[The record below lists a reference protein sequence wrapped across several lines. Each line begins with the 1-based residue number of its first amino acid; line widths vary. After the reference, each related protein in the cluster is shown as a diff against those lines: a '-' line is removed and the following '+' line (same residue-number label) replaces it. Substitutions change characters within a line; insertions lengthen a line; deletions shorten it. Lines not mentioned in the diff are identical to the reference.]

1 MRLFKR
7 RLLWYLLF
15 GAFLLL
21 ALFWWTFPSE
31 QVQRATVRTLEEL
44 LPGKVTVESVR
55 LSFPFHL
62 VMKNITFESGPLLI
76 QLPDT
81 RLVPDLM
88 GFLRGRMAFKISDFG
103 KAPRLR
109 GEYRMEGGRGE
120 VRLRLENLELKTLYQ
135 KEFPFRT
142 KASGE
147 AVFQWVGENPEQQN
161 GEAWL
166 LLEKGKMENEGPA
179 APFLLT
185 FINKV
190 RTEFQVQKGVFRVTR
205 LEVNGKEFGGG
216 VPPGG
221 LSDLA
226 ALFPSLSR

>member
-55 LSFPFHL
+55 LSFPLHL
-62 VMKNITFESGPLLI
+62 AMKNITFESGPLLI

-88 GFLRGRMAFKISDFG
+88 GFLRGGR
-103 KAPRLR
+103 RLR
-109 GEYRMEGGRGE
+109 S
-120 VRLRLENLELKTLYQ
+120 
-135 KEFPFRT
+135 
-142 KASGE
+142 AI
-147 AVFQWVGENPEQQN
+147 PERRRDCAAN
-161 GEAWL
+161 IGW
-166 LLEKGKMENEGPA
+166 KGAEE
-179 APFLLT
+179 
-185 FINKV
+185 
-190 RTEFQVQKGVFRVTR
+190 R
-205 LEVNGKEFGGG
+205 
-216 VPPGG
+216 
-221 LSDLA
+221 
-226 ALFPSLSR
+226 